1 MKVLMISTEKLPV
14 PNIRGGAI
22 QTYICGVMGLIA
34 KRHKITILGRTDPD
48 LPNDEISGGIR
59 FARVDSNGQFDI
71 YQKNVV
77 QFLKKSKNQ
86 YDIIHIFNRPKLVIP
101 VRQEYPDARI
111 ILSMH
116 NDMFSPLK
124 ITRSEG
130 EAAVEEAERIITISD
145 YIGER
150 ICKDIPQ
157 AVGKTIT
164 IYSGVDLK
172 RFIPWSMSDQ
182 ARQTRNRLRTEYG
195 LTHKKVILFVGRLTP
210 KKGPH
215 VLIRALS
222 YLKQKNVALV
232 LVGGSWYSDNTIT
245 DYVAYVKAL
254 AARSPRQVVI
264 TGYIPSDQV
273 HQWFSA
279 GDVFVLT
286 SLWEEP
292 LARVLYEAMASGL
305 PIITSARGG
314 NTEVVQNNGLIVKN
328 PESPQEY
335 AEKLDELFSNPQRA
349 QQMGMNGRRMA
360 ERRFHWERVAEE
372 ILQVWEGTE

>member
-22 QTYICGVMGLIA
+22 QTYICGVMGLLA

-48 LPNDEISGGIR
+48 LPVDEISGGIR
-59 FARVDSNGQFDI
+59 FARVESNGQFDV
-71 YQKNVV
+71 YRKNVID
-77 QFLKKSKNQ
+77 FLKRAKNS
-86 YDIIHIFNRPKLVIP
+86 YDLIHIFNRPKLVIP
-101 VRQEYPDARI
+101 VRQVYPDARI
-111 ILSMH
+111 LLSMH
-116 NDMFSPLK
+116 NDMFNPGK
-124 ITRSEG
+124 ISRSEG
-130 EAAVEEAERIITISD
+130 EAAVEETERIITISD
-145 YIGER
+145 FIGEK
-150 ICKDIPQ
+150 ICKDIPK
-157 AVGKTIT
+157 AVGKTKT

-172 RFIPWSMSDQ
+172 RFIPWSMSEQ
-182 ARQTRNRLRTEYG
+182 ARLTRNRLRAEYG

-215 VLIRALS
+215 VLIRAMS
-222 YLKQKNVALV
+222 YLKQNNAALV

-254 AARSPRQVVI
+254 AARSPHPVI
-264 TGYIPSDQV
+264 IPGYIPTDQI
-273 HQWFSA
+273 HQWFSV

-305 PIITSARGG
+305 PILTTARGG

-328 PESPQEY
+328 PENPQEY
-335 AEKLDELFSNPQRA
+335 AEKLDELFSHPKRG
-349 QQMGMNGRRMA
+349 QQMGMNGRRLA
-360 ERRFHWERVAEE
+360 EERFSWNRVAEE
-372 ILQVWEGTE
+372 ILHVWEGSG